1 MRTKMKRVLVFRVL
15 VFRTPQKQ
23 PFFFKVTSFIRSQTG
38 QQKSLNEKFR
48 LELNIK

>member
-1 MRTKMKRVLVFRVL
+1 MRTKMKRVLVFRTL
-15 VFRTPQKQ
+15 QKQ
-23 PFFFKVTSFIRSQTG
+23 PFFFKVTSFIRWQTG